1 MRVGSTIQIVYIV
14 GNLAYIGALIALGWE
29 LGRATHH
36 VAGGIMSKLLNT
48 VVGIAVILLIILSA
62 FLGLAFPLI
71 LFGIENYLMWVAFL
85 IFPFGALAF
94 VTIGHMLG
102 ERSNGRTP
110 HG

>member
-1 MRVGSTIQIVYIV
+1 MEFGLTIQVVYIV

-29 LGRATHH
+29 LGRETRH
-36 VAGGIMSKLLNT
+36 VSSGFLSKLLNT

-71 LFGIENYLMWVAFL
+71 LFGIENYLLWVAFL
-85 IFPFGALAF
+85 IFPVGALVF

-102 ERSNGRTP
+102 ERSSAVDR
-110 HG
+110 